1 MRPNL
6 FPPCALIAF
15 NCRMTML
22 QFHNNQLTKEG
33 QNMMTKWDTI
43 QADVADAYV
52 YLDEQDEP
60 DEKDEDGDIFG
71 FSKAISIDHLSDQE
85 IEELHLTLDWKE

>member
-1 MRPNL
+1 
-6 FPPCALIAF
+6 
-15 NCRMTML
+15 
-22 QFHNNQLTKEG
+22 
-33 QNMMTKWDTI
+33 MMTKWDTI

-52 YLDEQDEP
+52 YLDEQDEQ
-60 DEKDEDGDIFG
+60 EQDEDGDIFG

>member
-1 MRPNL
+1 MKRNL
-6 FPPCALIAF
+6 YPPCASIAF
-15 NCRMTML
+15 NCRMTMV
-22 QFHNNQLTKEG
+22 QFHNNQLEKEEHT
-33 QNMMTKWDTI
+33 MMSKWDTI

-52 YLDEQDEP
+52 YLDEQDVQ
-60 DEKDEDGDIFG
+60 DEDEDGDIFG